1 MDTQAYVSTRTHEH
15 PHAHRHITRHMNT
28 CLHTLVHTHACTQ
41 SYLYVHMNT
50 PLCMWNTSMHTNV
63 YHHTTG
69 THAITAIHAH
79 TCNTHICTCNTDT
92 PSHTCTHTMHACKT
106 HPCTHAHTC
115 TGMAGAGMHNALPR
129 TSEEE
134 EEEGRH
140 IILFPPVQMTSLPW
154 HQLCFD
160 RFVIF
165 LEHGDMGLRP
175 SPQFHRW
182 ERRFLAMNLLE
193 QNDITTEEL
202 GGPRRARYI
211 CSTPAPGACREAA
224 QRRERHWTETSL
236 CPAARTLLCWGHLV
250 RWLPVPGPFSGDIC
264 RFGHNRWGHRGAF
277 LGPHSWNS
285 CHSAHAGSIPAGLP
299 KCEHEPASP
308 GSC

>member
-28 CLHTLVHTHACTQ
+28 CLHTLVHTHTCTQ
-41 SYLYVHMNT
+41 RYLYLHMNT
-50 PLCMWNTSMHTNV
+50 HLCMWNTSMHTNV
-63 YHHTTG
+63 YHQTDRN
-69 THAITAIHAH
+69 
-79 TCNTHICTCNTDT
+79 TCNYSHACTHMYTQHTCTCNTDT

-115 TGMAGAGMHNALPR
+115 TGMAGAGMHNTLPR
-129 TSEEE
+129 TSEE

-140 IILFPPVQMTSLPW
+140 IILFPPVQMTSLSW

-165 LEHGDMGLRP
+165 LEHEDMGLKP

-202 GGPRRARYI
+202 GGPRRARCI
-211 CSTPAPGACREAA
+211 CSTPGPRRRREAA

-236 CPAARTLLCWGHLV
+236 CVRRLGHSFAGGTWSIGSPSLVPSAVTSEGSGITEGDIVELSSGHTARTRV
-250 RWLPVPGPFSGDIC
+250 VVPTRDPLPQ
-264 RFGHNRWGHRGAF
+264 
-277 LGPHSWNS
+277 
-285 CHSAHAGSIPAGLP
+285 GSPM
-299 KCEHEPASP
+299 
-308 GSC
+308 